1 MYGLILGLCFVISL
15 LDVCL
20 LTSKKKF
27 ATNSERELADLE
39 QMEYLE
45 KWNRERMYR

>member
-1 MYGLILGLCFVISL
+1 MYGLILCLCFVISL

-20 LTSKKKF
+20 MTSKKTF

-45 KWNRERMYR
+45 KWSKKRMYQ